1 MQSSYQNKIDGF
13 FCAEGIDGLSEFGA
27 NLHSSLEVVLLL
39 KGETKVWVDNKN
51 ASTAREGDAIVI
63 FPNKQYRYETVK
75 KEEYVIITA
84 DVKKI
89 GELLYVVSS
98 FSPAET
104 VIKGAARDK
113 ELREI
118 AKNIIKT
125 YNHDNGT
132 YRDTVLKGYVMA
144 FLGRI
149 LSMTELKKNEIEQTD
164 TLNEIISYCNL
175 HFREKLS
182 LESLE
187 TALHMSKYY
196 ISHVINEQMGEGFND
211 YVNSIRINEASR
223 LLADTDKAVK
233 EISEEVGFGTV
244 RTFDRAFKKQKGET
258 AKEYRERN
266 REKVKKD

>member
-1 MQSSYQNKIDGF
+1 MQSLYQNKTDGF
-13 FCAEGIDGLSEFGA
+13 FCAEGNDGLSELGTS
-27 NLHSSLEVVLLL
+27 LHSSVEVVLLL
-39 KGETKVWVDNKN
+39 KGETKVWIDNKN
-51 ASTAREGDAIVI
+51 AATAKDGDAIVI
-63 FPNKQYRYETVK
+63 FPNRQYRYETVK
-75 KEEYVIITA
+75 KEEYITITA
-84 DVKKI
+84 DVKRI

-98 FSPAET
+98 FSPVET

-113 ELREI
+113 ELREL

-125 YNHDNGT
+125 YNDDKGT
-132 YRDTVLKGYVMA
+132 YRDTVLKGYVTA
-144 FLGRI
+144 FLGKL

-187 TALHMSKYY
+187 SALHISKYY
-196 ISHVINEQMGEGFND
+196 ISHIINEKMGEGFND
-211 YVNSIRINEASR
+211 YVNPIRINEAKR
-223 LLADTDKAVK
+223 FLIDTDKTVK

-266 REKVKKD
+266 KEKTKKD